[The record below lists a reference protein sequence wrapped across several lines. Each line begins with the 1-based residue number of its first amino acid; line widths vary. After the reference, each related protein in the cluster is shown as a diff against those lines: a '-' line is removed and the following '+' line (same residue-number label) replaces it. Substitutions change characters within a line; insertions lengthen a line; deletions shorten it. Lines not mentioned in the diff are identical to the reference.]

1 VQAEKGTVT
10 EMRAFTTIL
19 VLVGLGLLAAS
30 PAQAA
35 PCADAVVRDWADG
48 TIAGRYAPH
57 CYGDAIEALP
67 EDVRAYS
74 TAEDDIATALRARI
88 RETRD
93 RTPPPSARSSA
104 GVASAVPLPLVSGA
118 TIALVLALAALAHL
132 LARKLKR
139 HRVPHRPTRPIG
151 QW

>member
-1 VQAEKGTVT
+1 
-10 EMRAFTTIL
+10 MRASTTIL
-19 VLVGLGLLAAS
+19 VLVGLALLAAS

-57 CYGDAIEALP
+57 CYGDALDSLP

-74 TAEDDIATALRARI
+74 TAADDIATALRARI

-93 RTPPPSARSSA
+93 RTPREPGGTAPT
-104 GVASAVPLPLVSGA
+104 GGTSAVPVPLVSGA
-118 TIALVLALAALAHL
+118 TLALVLGLVALAQLA
-132 LARKLKR
+132 ARRLRR
-139 HRVPHRPTRPIG
+139 HRLSHRPTRPISE
-151 QW
+151 W

>member
-1 VQAEKGTVT
+1 
-10 EMRAFTTIL
+10 MRAFTTIL

-57 CYGDAIEALP
+57 CYGDALEALP

-93 RTPPPSARSSA
+93 STPPPPSARSSA
-104 GVASAVPLPLVSGA
+104 GMTSAVPLPLVSGG

-132 LARKLKR
+132 LGRKLKR
-139 HRVPHRPTRPIG
+139 QRVPHRPTRPIG